1 MWTVDALYEQKFG
14 DIVPNVQLGYIDQ
27 KDTRGNNGEKA
38 SLLYIQGG
46 VLFDQM
52 MGFGK
57 PALAVRFEQNK
68 NKLPAGTSPKVN
80 RFGVWGHYYIKGQA
94 AKVSLG
100 LDSVSLNSE
109 AKKRCDPNTAELKI
123 AKTSPMSPSNSKP
136 NSKC

>member
-1 MWTVDALYEQKFG
+1 V
-14 DIVPNVQLGYIDQ
+14 GYINQ

-52 MGFGK
+52 IGFGK
-57 PALAVRFEQNK
+57 PALAIRLEQNQ
-68 NKLPAGTSPKVN
+68 NKSIAGAGANDDDPKVT
-80 RFGVWGHYYIKGQA
+80 RFGVWAHYYIKGQA

-109 AKKRCDPNTAELKI
+109 AKNRDCDPNTGGIQNCKNFTDFTLQFQ
-123 AKTSPMSPSNSKP
+123 TQF
-136 NSKC
+136 